1 MNKLKSRIK
10 KSVDKCYVSFYHEK
24 RYKKGDEKEEYT
36 QTPERE

>member
-10 KSVDKCYVSFYHEK
+10 NQLTNATLAFMMKKDIK
-24 RYKKGDEKEEYT
+24 RDEKEEYT

>member
-10 KSVDKCYVSFYHEK
+10 NQLTNATLAFMM
-24 RYKKGDEKEEYT
+24 KKDEKEEYT

>member
-10 KSVDKCYVSFYHEK
+10 KSVDKCHFSFYDEK
-24 RYKKGDEKEEYT
+24 RYKKVMRKREYT